1 MKVFISQPMKGL
13 SKEEILRKRQ
23 EAKLDLF
30 LKLKSYNIEFI
41 DAYMRY
47 SNPILSIGE
56 SIKNMAE
63 ADVVYFMRG
72 WEKHRGC
79 RIEHEVAV
87 QYGIRCILYE
97 G

>member
-23 EAKLDLF
+23 EAKLHLF
-30 LKLKSYNIEFI
+30 LELNSYNIEFI

-63 ADVVYFMRG
+63 VDVVYFMRG